1 MPDQRCLL
9 SLAALF
15 ALSSACS
22 SSSRPGFQQSSKLSF
37 QDAVYLETTSETS
50 ANASLGDLDGDG
62 DLDIVLA
69 KGRHWPL
76 LDIVLVNDGSGSFLE
91 RHNIGDTADRT
102 YTAALADLDA
112 DGDLD
117 LVLGNDRPD
126 GKLIYHNDG
135 TGHFEMTGT
144 FGDPSWPTRNVT
156 VIDLTGDR
164 RPDIVVANRGGAPR
178 GTANYICPNDG
189 EGYFST
195 CTELSSQSAT
205 TIGAGDLTGDGRIDL
220 VVPHRDGGQ
229 SFVYVNDGKGNF
241 EINVPLGPAESAT
254 RAIALGDVNGN
265 GRLDIVVGNDQEGG
279 ALHYVNHG
287 DLVFEGPLPL
297 GTRW

>member
-1 MPDQRCLL
+1 
-9 SLAALF
+9 
-15 ALSSACS
+15 
-22 SSSRPGFQQSSKLSF
+22 
-37 QDAVYLETTSETS
+37 
-50 ANASLGDLDGDG
+50 
-62 DLDIVLA
+62 
-69 KGRHWPL
+69 
-76 LDIVLVNDGSGSFLE
+76 
-91 RHNIGDTADRT
+91 
-102 YTAALADLDA
+102 
-112 DGDLD
+112 
-117 LVLGNDRPD
+117 
-126 GKLIYHNDG
+126 G

-195 CTELSSQSAT
+195 CTELSAQSAT
-205 TIGAGDLTGDGRIDL
+205 TIGAGDLTGDGHIDL

-279 ALHYVNHG
+279 VLLYVNHG

-297 GTRW
+297 GTPSDLVYSIAIADLDQDDDNDIVLGTVEAPSAVLVNSGDGMSFSVMQFGDSEGAVYGLAIGDVNGDGLPDIVAARSGAPNMLYLNSGS